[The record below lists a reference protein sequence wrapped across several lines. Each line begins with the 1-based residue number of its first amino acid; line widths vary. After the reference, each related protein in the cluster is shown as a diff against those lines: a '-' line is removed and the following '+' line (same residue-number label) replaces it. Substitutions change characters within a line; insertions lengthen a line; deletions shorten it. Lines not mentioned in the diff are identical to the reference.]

1 MHAIITLRVEEE
13 DKVFNWLKELLEIRY
28 EFRERRLR
36 LEEETSE
43 RKHVCPTCEIFK
55 VEIERANREK
65 ELLLNKILQP
75 PDKVEIV
82 QRPITVNPPRQVP
95 FAIKRQILEAEDR
108 VKAEKLRK
116 FEEENKNLDNKIE
129 QMEKTMGIVGSSGE

>member
-1 MHAIITLRVEEE
+1 M
-13 DKVFNWLKELLEIRY
+13 FNWLKELLEIRY

-36 LEEETSE
+36 LEEETAE

-82 QRPITVNPPRQVP
+82 QRPITVNPPRQMP
-95 FAIKRQILEAEDR
+95 FAIKRQLLEAEDR
-108 VKAEKLRK
+108 VKADKLRK
-116 FEEENKNLDNKIE
+116 FEEENQASQKPSSADPIRE
-129 QMEKTMGIVGSSGE
+129 MEKTMGIARSSGE

>member
-1 MHAIITLRVEEE
+1 M
-13 DKVFNWLKELLEIRY
+13 FNWLKELLEIRY

-36 LEEETSE
+36 LEEETAE

-75 PDKVEIV
+75 PAQQEEVK
-82 QRPITVNPPRQVP
+82 RPVTVNPPRQVP

-108 VKAEKLRK
+108 VKAGKLRK
-116 FEEENKNLDNKIE
+116 FEEENQASRQPSDVNSASDDVNRME
-129 QMEKTMGIVGSSGE
+129 QVMGIAGSSGE

>member
-1 MHAIITLRVEEE
+1 MEEE

-75 PDKVEIV
+75 PAPQEEVK
-82 QRPITVNPPRQVP
+82 RPITVNPPRQMP

-108 VKAEKLRK
+108 IQAEKLRK
-116 FEEENKNLDNKIE
+116 FNEENQASQKPSSADPIREME
-129 QMEKTMGIVGSSGE
+129 QVMGITGSSGE